1 MLTSEPISRPWEN
14 KCMEAFDV
22 YIFSTKEKC
31 NHFGSCKKYFCINK
45 LFLLHSKKKKKKRVT
60 IPMPPPLSLYACA
73 LTVPTFPW
81 KIQRTSTKLL
91 TKSNFLF
98 FPLLTGE
105 APPIPQTSH
114 FTCVWTSDLSSNLHI
129 QSSPPGSPIPPHP
142 PLPHPWGS
150 RQYQNTLLGQPSWN
164 KYTLS
169 RPHTPILTQETSS
182 LQFCSHHPLI
192 SNFCTHHS
200 TETALSETTVQP
212 PPPPRLESWQLQ
224 GSALRPASRCW
235 QLPAH
240 FQHLPH
246 LSYRPKNFN
255 YKHLYLCLKV
265 CSGHRSMLS
274 SHGQAGSARELVS
287 PGSSSQPTADRI
299 W

>member
-1 MLTSEPISRPWEN
+1 MPVPWP
-14 KCMEAFDV
+14 CLPFP
-22 YIFSTKEKC
+22 EKYRGHQP
-31 NHFGSCKKYFCINK
+31 N
-45 LFLLHSKKKKKKRVT
+45 
-60 IPMPPPLSLYACA
+60 SL
-73 LTVPTFPW
+73 P
-81 KIQRTSTKLL
+81 
-91 TKSNFLF
+91 N
-98 FPLLTGE
+98 
-105 APPIPQTSH
+105 QTSFSSLFSQERLPPSH
-114 FTCVWTSDLSSNLHI
+114 RPVTSHVSGPLICLQTFT
-129 QSSPPGSPIPPHP
+129 SSPLPLDHPSPPHP

>member
-1 MLTSEPISRPWEN
+1 MSGPLICLQTFTSSPLPLDHPSRLTHHSLTPEGP
-14 KCMEAFDV
+14 V
-22 YIFSTKEKC
+22 STKTRSWVSHPET
-31 NHFGSCKKYFCINK
+31 S
-45 LFLLHSKKKKKKRVT
+45 T
-60 IPMPPPLSLYACA
+60 LSL
-73 LTVPTFPW
+73 
-81 KIQRTSTKLL
+81 
-91 TKSNFLF
+91 
-98 FPLLTGE
+98 
-105 APPIPQTSH
+105 
-114 FTCVWTSDLSSNLHI
+114 D
-129 QSSPPGSPIPPHP
+129 
-142 PLPHPWGS
+142 
-150 RQYQNTLLGQPSWN
+150 
-164 KYTLS
+164 
-169 RPHTPILTQETSS
+169 PHTPILTQETSS